1 MRRPPM
7 LLAIVLAL
15 AAALAGCAGS
25 TQRGAA
31 PERGYPPAQAALAAL
46 RGQVLATGPNG
57 EQPAS
62 ASSVTLTPEEIEQ
75 VKAKKATAAIVMHYT
90 GDGWTDSQI
99 AGLRQQFGELGIE
112 VIAVTDAEFQPDKQ
126 VSNIETVL
134 ARKPNIIVSIPADPV
149 ATASAYKQ
157 AAAAGVKLVFMDNV
171 PQGMQAGRDYVS
183 AVSADNVGNGVV
195 SAHLMANA
203 LGGRGKVGVVYHEA
217 DFLVTRQRLE
227 GFEDTIA
234 RDYPDIQIVDRK
246 GVTGPDFAGQAQAAA
261 TAMMVKHQ
269 DLAGIWG
276 VWDVPTEGII
286 AAARAIDRSRPRDH
300 HRGPRGERGHRPR
313 VAPVRHRARRAA
325 AVRPG
330 RDRGQ
335 ARRVRAARQAG
346 TALRR
351 ARRAAGHPRQRPRG
365 LARGLP
371 LRPARAGRP
380 VVHRRPRMSQ
390 RTIVEQSTDIATTA
404 PAVEMRDIEKGFNGI
419 PVLRGVDFALAPGEV
434 HALVGGNGAGKS
446 TLMKILQGVYR
457 QDGGVIRVDGREVDF
472 ASTPTPRRPA
482 SAWSSRSSASSR
494 R

>member
-1 MRRPPM
+1 M
-7 LLAIVLAL
+7 LLVVVLAL
-15 AAALAGCAGS
+15 AAALTGCAGS
-25 TQRGAA
+25 THRGAA

-57 EQPAS
+57 EQAAS

-112 VIAVTDAEFQPDKQ
+112 VIAVTDAGFQPDKQ

-149 ATASAYKQ
+149 ATAGAYKQ
-157 AAAAGVKLVFMDNV
+157 AAAEGVKLVFMDNV

-195 SAHLMANA
+195 AAHLMADA
-203 LGGRGKVGVVYHEA
+203 LGGRGTVGVVYHEA
-217 DFLVTRQRLE
+217 DFKVTRQRLQ

-286 AAARAIDRSRPRDH
+286 AAARAIDRSNLAITTEDL
-300 HRGPRGERGHRPR
+300 GSN
-313 VAPVRHRARRAA
+313 VAIALAS
-325 AVRPG
+325 
-330 RDRGQ
+330 
-335 ARRVRAARQAG
+335 RQYVTGLGA
-346 TALRR
+346 
-351 ARRAAGHPRQRPRG
+351 QRPF
-365 LARGLP
+365 
-371 LRPARAGRP
+371 
-380 VVHRRPRMSQ
+380 
-390 RTIVEQSTDIATTA
+390 D
-404 PAVEMRDIEKGFNGI
+404 
-419 PVLRGVDFALAPGEV
+419 
-434 HALVGGNGAGKS
+434 
-446 TLMKILQGVYR
+446 QGVTEAKLAAYALIGK
-457 QDGGVIRVDGREVDF
+457 QAPPYVALDALPVTHDNVLDAWREVY
-472 ASTPTPRRPA
+472 
-482 SAWSSRSSASSR
+482 RSDPPEQVVQSFTGGR
-494 R
+494 G